1 MKQLSFALLVKLYSI
16 RLQGG
21 HGLVIR
27 PLDLH
32 VVALGSNPILT
43 SGQDLFPVLADSTFS
58 GFVDRLFSI
67 MYLLSVKLI
76 RGHISQ
82 FSG

>member
-1 MKQLSFALLVKLYSI
+1 MKQLSFALLVKLYSNC
-16 RLQGG
+16 LQGW

-27 PLDLH
+27 P
-32 VVALGSNPILT
+32 LGSNPILT
-43 SGQDLFPVLADSTFS
+43 SGQDLFPVAADSTFS

-76 RGHISQ
+76 GGHISQ
-82 FSG
+82 FS

>member
-1 MKQLSFALLVKLYSI
+1 M
-16 RLQGG
+16 
-21 HGLVIR
+21 IR
-27 PLDLH
+27 PS
-32 VVALGSNPILT
+32 GSNPILN
-43 SGQDLFPVLADSTFS
+43 SGQDLFPVVADSTFS

-82 FSG
+82 FS